1 MTKRKFLAE
10 FIGTSLLLA
19 ANVGSAAMAQ
29 SLTDISGVRILI
41 NCVATALALGL
52 LIFIFSS
59 YSGAHFNPA
68 VSLVEFFGKRLK
80 GSQLI
85 GYLIAQF
92 LGGIL
97 GVIIA
102 NLMYGSPAL
111 VTSTIERSGAGILL
125 GEVIATGG
133 LVFVINMLRIQK
145 KSEMAPVLVASW
157 IASAFLFTSSTAFAN
172 PAVTFARAWTDN
184 ISGIAPQSQFSLI
197 SAQLVGA
204 GLAAVLVQQFKKS
217 KKEKKND

>member
-41 NCVATALALGL
+41 SCVATALALGL
-52 LIFIFSS
+52 LIFIFSE

-68 VSLVEFFGKRLK
+68 VSIVEFLGKRLK
-80 GSQLI
+80 GSQLT

-92 LGGIL
+92 LGGIV

-184 ISGIAPQSQFSLI
+184 ISGIAPQSQLSLI

-204 GLAAVLVQQFKKS
+204 GLSAVLVKQFKKS
-217 KKEKKND
+217 KKDKKND